1 MTHTEIT
8 INQIAQNK
16 LDFEI
21 GCQTMLN
28 DQSFDFTLIFTQIRN
43 FIFNSIRDK
52 SGYNSEIYQNAINTI
67 PLKPTYTSV
76 VILKTFSTR
85 IAFEKL
91 EKLPKS
97 ELHKTIIA
105 LLWIFKEVDTFRRDV
120 ECKNECN
127 HEWHNLK

>member
-1 MTHTEIT
+1 M
-8 INQIAQNK
+8 
-16 LDFEI
+16 
-21 GCQTMLN
+21 
-28 DQSFDFTLIFTQIRN
+28 
-43 FIFNSIRDK
+43 
-52 SGYNSEIYQNAINTI
+52 YQNAINTI

-97 ELHKTIIA
+97 EQHKTIIA
-105 LLWIFKEVDTFRRDV
+105 LLWIFKEVDSFTRNV

-127 HEWHNLK
+127 HKWYKLK